1 MASYEVGTLVWK
13 ITGDSSGLDQSLKK
27 SESGFSKIISTAK
40 GFLGLG
46 LVAGFASIA
55 KTALKGASDLEQ
67 QNVAFTTLLGSASKA
82 KALIGELRDLA
93 AFTPFSQSDLI
104 QNAKLLLNFGV
115 QSKDVTDTLSRL
127 GDVASGDANK
137 LNSLTLAFAQSA
149 SAGRLNGQD
158 LLQMIN
164 AGFNPLQEIAEKTG
178 KSMAQLRKEM
188 EQGRIGIDQVKG
200 AFVSATSEG
209 GRFYQMNQK
218 QSETLAGQW
227 STLQDNIEVFL
238 TKLGQIEAKPIK
250 ELVGGLNELLTLL
263 NKGNINFGI
272 FGDVI
277 EASFKPLN
285 LLIDGIV
292 ASADA
297 FGISK
302 DATTELTEELAR
314 LEAEEQRYIRL
325 KIPADSMDIKNLREK
340 ISLTKDLIRNSLV
353 PTAENELES
362 WKQRG
367 LVSADVIKKE
377 INGQKELTSE
387 QKKWGDEK
395 RALVKSTADAVKEFG
410 QSETD
415 AIKSEFEERQEAFK
429 KYNLTSQKDISN
441 LSDYAI
447 LTNQKIK
454 EAEQKELS
462 ERLNNFNAYSQQ
474 IGGSITGLLSAF
486 QNLFSARAKA
496 DIDALDAQLQAE
508 LEAAGVAEETS
519 VEQAQREL
527 DAATT
532 TGDALAI
539 EEKRRA
545 LTKAQIEEKYQ
556 KQKAKLEYENAL
568 RTWEFQR
575 AIAALQIP
583 LAVMNAVASGAQA
596 PWFMQPWFM
605 LAMGATAGITA
616 GAQLAAVEAS
626 KPQAPKFASGGIIPG
641 SAQGTQIIAGE
652 NNRTELVSNPD
663 QMANILNA
671 IGNGASTG
679 GGVRQVP
686 AMNKQDLFDL
696 IFSAS
701 QNGDLFIAE
710 RAVTKR

>member
-1 MASYEVGTLVWK
+1 MASYEVANLVFK
-13 ITGDSSGLDQSLKK
+13 ITGDTTALESSLKK

-55 KTALKGASDLEQ
+55 KSALKGASDLEQ
-67 QNVAFTTLLGSASKA
+67 QNVAFTTLLGSASRA
-82 KALIGELRDLA
+82 KVLIGELRDLA

-115 QSKDVTDTLSRL
+115 NASEVTDILSRL
-127 GDVASGDANK
+127 GDVASGDAQK

-200 AFVSATSEG
+200 AFISATSEG

-238 TKLGQIEAKPIK
+238 TKLGELEAKPIK
-250 ELVGGLNELLTLL
+250 DLVSSLNELLTMV
-263 NKGNINFGI
+263 NKGSTDFGVL
-272 FGDVI
+272 GDVI

-285 LLIDGIV
+285 LLIDGLV

-297 FGISK
+297 LGLGK
-302 DATTELTEELAR
+302 NATTELTEKLEELESQYKRTNNAKSDPRGLAQLRSEIAATKELLR
-314 LEAEEQRYIRL
+314 L
-325 KIPADSMDIKNLREK
+325 
-340 ISLTKDLIRNSLV
+340 SLV
-353 PTAENELES
+353 PTAESELES

-367 LVSADVIKKE
+367 LVSADVLKKE
-377 INGQKELTSE
+377 ISGQKELTAE
-387 QKKWGDEK
+387 QKKWADEK
-395 RALVKSTADAVKEFG
+395 RALVKSTADAVKEFE
-410 QSETD
+410 QSETE
-415 AIKSEFEERQEAFK
+415 AIKSEFEERQESFK
-429 KYNLTSQKDISN
+429 KYRLTTQKDIAA

-447 LTNQKIK
+447 ITNQRIK
-454 EAEQKELS
+454 EAEQRDLA
-462 ERLNNFNAYSQQ
+462 ERIGNFNNYTQQ
-474 IGGSITGLLSAF
+474 IGSAITGLLAAF
-486 QNLFSARAKA
+486 QNLYAARAQS
-496 DIDALDAQLQAE
+496 DIDALDAQLEAE
-508 LEAAGVAEETS
+508 LEAAGVSEETTL
-519 VEQAQREL
+519 EQAQREY
-527 DAATT
+527 DAAVA

-545 LTKAQIEEKYQ
+545 LVKAQIESKYQ
-556 KQKAKLEYENAL
+556 KEKAKLEYEAAL
-568 RTWEFQR
+568 RSWEFQR
-575 AIAALQIP
+575 AIALVQIP
-583 LAVMNAVASGAQA
+583 LAIMNAVASGAQA
-596 PWFMQPWFM
+596 PWFLQPGFM

-616 GAQLAAVEAS
+616 GAQFAAVEAS
-626 KPQAPKFASGGIIPG
+626 KPQPPKFASGGIIPG

-671 IGNGASTG
+671 IGNGATVGS
-679 GGVRQVP
+679 GVRQVP
-686 AMNKQDLFDL
+686 PMSRDDLFTM
-696 IFSAS
+696 IWEAS

-710 RAVTKR
+710 RAITKR